1 MSYDR
6 AKPIRYDIKQATLT
20 SNATRT
26 FIGPKGKKGR
36 LLDYGIDGISTS
48 TGGATNGPKVSVGTT
63 GSAAA
68 YGAAF
73 DVGTLTAPSAKTV
86 ASTYHP
92 SEAGYSTYMVN
103 QVLPAD
109 TLVQLSIVAAAGS
122 GNAGVGDAFML
133 IAWDD

>member
-6 AKPIRYDIKQATLT
+6 RRLIRYDIKQATLT

-26 FIGPKGKKGR
+26 IIGPKGKKGW
-36 LLDYGIDGISTS
+36 LFDYGIDGISTS
-48 TGGATNGPKVSVGTT
+48 TAGATNGPKVSVGTT

-73 DVGTLTAPSAKTV
+73 DVGTLTAPSAKSV

-92 SEAGYSTYMVN
+92 ADAGYATYMQN

-122 GNAGVGDAFML
+122 GAAGVGDAFMV

>member
-1 MSYDR
+1 MV
-6 AKPIRYDIKQATLT
+6 
-20 SNATRT
+20 SNSALPDGTDPSLHSTIPLLANWRSR
-26 FIGPKGKKGR
+26 FVVAHMVCSRSGR
-36 LLDYGIDGISTS
+36 S
-48 TGGATNGPKVSVGTT
+48 GGATNGPKVSVGTT